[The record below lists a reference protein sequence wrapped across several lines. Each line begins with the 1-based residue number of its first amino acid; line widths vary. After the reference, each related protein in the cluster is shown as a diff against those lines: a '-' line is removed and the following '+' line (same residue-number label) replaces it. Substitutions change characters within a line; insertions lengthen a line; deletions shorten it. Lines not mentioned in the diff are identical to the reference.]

1 MRELS
6 VGTLAVCQY
15 YLEGKMTKC
24 PFTAKG
30 NRAIETLEL
39 IHEMYVDASSDTYEY
54 LVILYDNYS
63 KYGHVYLM
71 LRKSGI
77 LRKFKD
83 FKALAEKQL
92 GKSLKTLRS
101 DRDGEYL
108 DFEFKDFH
116 RENGIQ
122 FQLTTFETT

>member
-1 MRELS
+1 
-6 VGTLAVCQY
+6 
-15 YLEGKMTKC
+15 MTKC
-24 PFTAKG
+24 PFTAKE

-63 KYGHVYLM
+63 KHGHVCLM
-71 LRKSGI
+71 LKNSRI

-92 GKSLKTLRS
+92 DKS
-101 DRDGEYL
+101 
-108 DFEFKDFH
+108 
-116 RENGIQ
+116 
-122 FQLTTFETT
+122 